1 MGAQAARR
9 RRRRR
14 RHGWRRLGLPAH
26 CRGARGCA
34 GRRRGRGQL
43 LRAGLRAHD
52 FRVGE
57 QAVQEEVLPPDV
69 VRCCERGSRRLQV
82 SEGAPPAP
90 ARGLVRVLCVRA
102 GRARRLRTR
111 RRDAEFVGCVGG
123 RAKGMWLLVL
133 WARVAWCGGTPPT
146 PGKDTCHRHSLR
158 KPKKKKKFLG
168 KKKKKKKKKK
178 S

>member
-1 MGAQAARR
+1 M
-9 RRRRR
+9 
-14 RHGWRRLGLPAH
+14 
-26 CRGARGCA
+26 
-34 GRRRGRGQL
+34 
-43 LRAGLRAHD
+43 
-52 FRVGE
+52 
-57 QAVQEEVLPPDV
+57 
-69 VRCCERGSRRLQV
+69 

-146 PGKDTCHRHSLR
+146 PGKDRRVTGTVCVNQ
-158 KPKKKKKFLG
+158 
-168 KKKKKKKKKK
+168 KK
-178 S
+178 STFIGKISLLDFYRIIRVHLVR

>member
-1 MGAQAARR
+1 MG
-9 RRRRR
+9 
-14 RHGWRRLGLPAH
+14 
-26 CRGARGCA
+26 
-34 GRRRGRGQL
+34 
-43 LRAGLRAHD
+43 
-52 FRVGE
+52 
-57 QAVQEEVLPPDV
+57 DV

-133 WARVAWCGGTPPT
+133 WARVVVWWDTTHAGEGT
-146 PGKDTCHRHSLR
+146 TCHRHSLR
-158 KPKKKKKFLG
+158 KPKKVNIYW
-168 KKKKKKKKKK
+168 
-178 S
+178 